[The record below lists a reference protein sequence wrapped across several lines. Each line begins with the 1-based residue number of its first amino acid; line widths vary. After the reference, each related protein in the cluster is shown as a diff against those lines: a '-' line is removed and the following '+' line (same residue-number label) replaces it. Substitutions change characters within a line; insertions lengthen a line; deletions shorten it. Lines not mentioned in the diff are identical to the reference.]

1 MVHHYIHNNRAGN
14 SAVIFLTSVRHLLYI
29 SPLLFNIKYDMIS
42 IMIYTIMTITVS
54 KKFIAIFIALVI
66 IIAGAYGYYHFV
78 FTRTPEYSVN
88 IIRTA
93 VKNHDAETFN
103 KHVDIDSIVND
114 WIDKEVEKDASVKN
128 DPLASAL
135 VPVTKNILAGSIK
148 NAVTAA
154 VADTQANSSKTGAA
168 TSSPIDN
175 VTADK
180 GDLSL
185 KDVSSVK
192 NADDT
197 AEITLVVENT
207 TKKTS
212 ATIKLKASRLTD
224 GTWKIIALE
233 NPEELEKL

>member
-1 MVHHYIHNNRAGN
+1 
-14 SAVIFLTSVRHLLYI
+14 
-29 SPLLFNIKYDMIS
+29 
-42 IMIYTIMTITVS
+42 MTITVS
-54 KKFIAIFIALVI
+54 KKFIAIFIALII

-154 VADTQANSSKTGAA
+154 IADTQANSSKTDAA

-197 AEITLVVENT
+197 AEITLVVENAA
-207 TKKTS
+207 KKTS

>member
-1 MVHHYIHNNRAGN
+1 
-14 SAVIFLTSVRHLLYI
+14 
-29 SPLLFNIKYDMIS
+29 
-42 IMIYTIMTITVS
+42 MTITVS

-212 ATIKLKASRLTD
+212 ATSKLKASRLMENHRI
-224 GTWKIIALE
+224 GKSRRIGKIIE
-233 NPEELEKL
+233 R

>member
-1 MVHHYIHNNRAGN
+1 
-14 SAVIFLTSVRHLLYI
+14 
-29 SPLLFNIKYDMIS
+29 
-42 IMIYTIMTITVS
+42 MTITVS

-207 TKKTS
+207 AKKNV
-212 ATIKLKASRLTD
+212 RH
-224 GTWKIIALE
+224 
-233 NPEELEKL
+233 N